1 MRARARK
8 DARLTRLGLT
18 AAETSA
24 LVGVTTVVEVA
35 AGTIL
40 YRQGAAGH
48 QLAWI
53 VDGEADVLRFGDVIA
68 RVGAG
73 DVLGEGTMLGAHD
86 ACSADVVAATDM
98 TVAVLSQRDWQVA
111 SFRAPSLV
119 TRLFELALA
128 REPSLVA

>member
-1 MRARARK
+1 MRTRARN
-8 DARLTRLGLT
+8 DARLTGLGLT

-24 LVGVTTVVEVA
+24 LAGVTTVVEVA
-35 AGTIL
+35 VGTVL
-40 YRQGAAGH
+40 YRQGTSGH

-53 VDGEADVLRFGDVIA
+53 VDGEADVLRFGDIIA

-86 ACSADVVAATDM
+86 TCSADVVAATDM

-111 SFRAPSLV
+111 AYRAPSLV
-119 TRLFELALA
+119 SRLFEVALDREPALA
-128 REPSLVA
+128 A